1 MDDASPTIRLE
12 PWTGPWPDDDPDAN
26 FKADIALHAATD
38 PLRTIQNLSAGT
50 GVPVGAIVRYVL
62 ARWASEASAGLLEIG
77 PTMVGRLAA
86 VCDRAET
93 QDTDDARLA
102 AYHQLRQM
110 LSWLHLGLDD
120 PPADP
125 T

>member
-1 MDDASPTIRLE
+1 M
-12 PWTGPWPDDDPDAN
+12 
-26 FKADIALHAATD
+26 
-38 PLRTIQNLSAGT
+38 
-50 GVPVGAIVRYVL
+50 GAIVRYVL

-93 QDTDDARLA
+93 EDTDDARLA

-120 PPADP
+120 PPGDP
-125 T
+125 A